1 MGLDRVNR
9 VLVLVITGIVG
20 VGPLGS
26 GGGTVGVVWSL
37 PRIDCRVVIAV
48 AKSCWLLKIGD
59 GVGGAFR
66 TSKESIMIN
75 DNRSAADIVGSAHV
89 VGK

>member
-1 MGLDRVNR
+1 MGLDRVDR

-20 VGPLGS
+20 VGSLGS

-48 AKSCWLLKIGD
+48 AKSRWLLKIGD
-59 GVGGAFR
+59 DVGSALR
-66 TSKESIMIN
+66 TSNRSVMIK
-75 DNRSAADIVGSAHV
+75 DNRSAANIYIC
-89 VGK
+89 